1 MERFIQ
7 LMARREKLIELN
19 KKYHYTQGYK
29 IDKYLNCIW
38 TNPELNSGFV
48 HNLLSLNYDKSYSI
62 YKIS

>member
-29 IDKYLNCIW
+29 IDKYLNCIL
-38 TNPELNSGFV
+38 NIRKELAT
-48 HNLLSLNYDKSYSI
+48 L
-62 YKIS
+62 